1 MTPADTTAYD
11 FTATAIDGREVALS
25 QFSGQPLLIVNVA
38 SQCGFTPQYEGLDQ
52 LHRTYSEQGLE
63 VLGFPCDQFGNQ
75 EPGTEAEI
83 QEFCSTRFAVSFP
96 MFAKVEVNGDGA
108 HPLFRWLR
116 TEQGGVLGD
125 AIKWNFTK
133 FLVGRDGQVLKRYA
147 TTTKPEQ
154 IAPDVAAA
162 VATRPSPNLAR

>member
-1 MTPADTTAYD
+1 MSRVQDFSATSITGTQVPLSDYD
-11 FTATAIDGREVALS
+11 DMV
-25 QFSGQPLLIVNVA
+25 LLVVNVA
-38 SQCGFTPQYEGLDQ
+38 SQCGFTSQYEGLEQ
-52 LHRTYSEQGLE
+52 LHERYGECGFA
-63 VLGFPCDQFGNQ
+63 VLGFPCDQFGHQ
-75 EPGTEAEI
+75 EPDDEAAI
-83 QEFCSTRFAVSFP
+83 AQFCSTTYGVTFP

-162 VATRPSPNLAR
+162 VATRPSLNLAR